1 MKVVKISNRKKF
13 IIGVIGVICILV
25 FLYWGNNSIVITKSE
40 YTSTKLPKEFDQF
53 VIAQISDLHNKKFGN
68 NQNILLEKLKRTSP
82 DVILVTGDLIDSR
95 RFNLNTALDFING
108 AIQIAPIYYVSGNHE
123 ARSNQYTVI
132 KNALINASVN
142 VLDNDLAKLTIGSSS
157 IHLLGLMDPYF
168 YATNQIN
175 EKDSTYTQLL
185 EQWSHN
191 EGFQI
196 LLSHRPELFEL
207 YAAYNIDMV
216 FSGHAHGG
224 QVRLPFLGGL
234 IAPNQGVLPKYTSGR
249 YDEENTSMYVSRGL
263 GNSIIPLR
271 IFNRPEIVVITLK
284 SKQ

>member
-13 IIGVIGVICILV
+13 IIGVIGVIGILV

>member
-1 MKVVKISNRKKF
+1 
-13 IIGVIGVICILV
+13 V

-234 IAPNQGVLPKYTSGR
+234 IAPNQGIPVDVMTKKILLCMLAEVWVIVLFLYASLI
-249 YDEENTSMYVSRGL
+249 D
-263 GNSIIPLR
+263 
-271 IFNRPEIVVITLK
+271 LK
-284 SKQ
+284 L